1 MTKLRLVDKPA
12 GAGGTKY
19 EQLQAQRAQHQE
31 SKAKLEY
38 GIANIEKDLDKAILD
53 NKSTDD
59 LYKQRQVLAEGV
71 RRMELE
77 IAQLD
82 RLILL
87 AEPEH
92 LRSKIAELDHRRR
105 EIAREGAEQ
114 ADKYNAMRKEFR
126 EFEAQY
132 KGDADERGREL
143 DRLSDQRH
151 SLEWRLSDLEAQH
164 EAAN

>member
-1 MTKLRLVDKPA
+1 MPKLRLVEKPA
-12 GAGGTKY
+12 QGTKY

-31 SKAKLEY
+31 SKARLEC
-38 GIANIEKDLDKAILD
+38 GIANVEKDLDRAILD
-53 NKSTDD
+53 NKSTDE
-59 LYKQRQVLAEGV
+59 LRKQRLIFVDGV
-71 RRMELE
+71 RKMELE
-77 IAQLD
+77 IEQLD
-82 RLILL
+82 REIAM

-151 SLEWRLSDLEAQH
+151 SLEWRLRDLEGQH
-164 EAAN
+164 GA